1 MEKTTKTPLTTTEK
15 QLEWLKNEV
24 ERDTIELESEKKI
37 LIEHIKK
44 FKKEDIVKPKIEEK
58 ITLWKRIKKVLMG
71 I

>member
-1 MEKTTKTPLTTTEK
+1 MEKKKTPLTTTEK

>member
-15 QLEWLKNEV
+15 KLEWLNNEV

>member
-15 QLEWLKNEV
+15 KLEWLKNEV

>member
-1 MEKTTKTPLTTTEK
+1 
-15 QLEWLKNEV
+15 LKNEV